1 MLRPLTSNAQDLPY
15 ARTGAFIGGGFTYA
29 FENFDFD
36 DFENNPGEDFDAKD
50 AAGIDMRGGYR
61 LLPNLALE
69 GDFQF
74 YDGIRLRLGLFEQ
87 HRRARLRLSPPTPR
101 ATRLPGA
108 SNLTGLFGIGVGVLA
123 IDFAGDNFDDDDTTE
138 ADDSFLVRVGAGVDF
153 YITPSVLVFVE
164 ASYNHQTSELDFGRG
179 GGGIKEDLIP
189 VTIGAQYYFGRR
201 GKIGRVLDIHC
212 DSLSAPDSAA

>member
-1 MLRPLTSNAQDLPY
+1 MGNLRRLTWLGLICCAWMLRPLTSNAEDLPY
-15 ARTGAFIGGGFTYA
+15 ARKGAFIGGGFTYA

-36 DFENNPGEDFDAKD
+36 DFENDPGEDFDAKD

-61 LLPNLALE
+61 LLPYLALE

-74 YDGIRLRLGLFEQ
+74 YEGFDFDSDFSHNLDVLGF
-87 HRRARLRLSPPTPR
+87 AFTANAKGYP
-101 ATRLPGA
+101 
-108 SNLTGLFGIGVGVLA
+108 LTGRIQPYGLFGIGVGVLA

-164 ASYNHQTSELDFGRG
+164 ASYNHQTSELDFGQG

-201 GKIGRVLDIHC
+201 GK
-212 DSLSAPDSAA
+212 